1 MTAEPTG
8 NDADEHDMNDEDYAR
23 AAEQAYE
30 QRGDVDQLEVVE
42 FVADADVRSVVSV
55 RFNRGELKRI
65 EQAAQAAGMPLST
78 YIRNAALATSET
90 IDLDAARNAILASQ
104 RTLRE
109 AIAALGRDPQ
119 QTSAA

>member
-1 MTAEPTG
+1 LDLCHTRQAEVPGT
-8 NDADEHDMNDEDYAR
+8 R
-23 AAEQAYE
+23 CRLLQAT
-30 QRGDVDQLEVVE
+30 
-42 FVADADVRSVVSV
+42 RSRHRPFSASP
-55 RFNRGELKRI
+55 KP
-65 EQAAQAAGMPLST
+65 PLST